1 MGYREK
7 AEDSFFL
14 AGLTGYRE
22 KPEEEDAFFFAGLM
36 GYLDED
42 PCFFAGFL
50 VIGRVGT
57 GTLVFWNCW
66 GYG

>member
-1 MGYREK
+1 MGYLEK

-22 KPEEEDAFFFAGLM
+22 KPEEDDSFFLDGLM
-36 GYLDED
+36 GYLEKGWDEK
-42 PCFFAGFL
+42 PFFLLGT
-50 VIGRVGT
+50 VGT
-57 GTLVFWNCW
+57 GTLFWNCW